1 MMKSTFKNTDRTGD
15 DFGISA
21 QIVKSVK
28 KNQKSEFEKA
38 CLQMLNL
45 IGEDTERQG
54 LLNTP
59 KRYEKAMKFLTSGY
73 EVKIKEIAGDA
84 IFDEKSNDL
93 VLVRDIEFFSLCEHH
108 VLPFFGKAHVAYV
121 PNGKVIGLSKI
132 PRIVNAFARR
142 LQVQER
148 LTDEIAECINAVLK
162 PKGVAVIIEASHLCM
177 MMRGVEKQNS
187 MTVTKSSLGTFR
199 SDANLRSELMS
210 FFSNKK

>member
-1 MMKSTFKNTDRTGD
+1 MKSTSKNIDKNFD
-15 DFGISA
+15 KSLDNFGISE
-21 QIVKSVK
+21 QVSK
-28 KNQKSEFEKA
+28 KIQTSEFEKA
-38 CLQMLNL
+38 CVKMLNV
-45 IGEDTERQG
+45 IGEDPKRQG

-59 KRYEKAMKFLTSGY
+59 KRYEKAIKFLTSGY

-108 VLPFFGKAHVAYV
+108 VLPFFGKVHVAYV

-148 LTDEIAECINAVLK
+148 LTDEIAECINSVLK
-162 PKGVAVIIEASHLCM
+162 PKGVSVIIEASHLCM

-187 MTVTKSSLGTFR
+187 MTVTKSSLGVFVK
-199 SDANLRSELMS
+199 DAQLRSELMS
-210 FFSNKK
+210 VLKK

>member
-1 MMKSTFKNTDRTGD
+1 MKSTFKNNDKID
-15 DFGISA
+15 DNFGISS
-21 QIVKSVK
+21 QVVK
-28 KNQKSEFEKA
+28 KNQTGEFEKA
-38 CLQMLNL
+38 CLKMLDF
-45 IGEDTERQG
+45 IGEDSKRQG
-54 LLNTP
+54 LLDTP
-59 KRYEKAMKFLTSGY
+59 KRYAKAIKFLTSGY
-73 EVKIKEIAGDA
+73 EVKIKDIAGTA

-108 VLPFFGKAHVAYV
+108 VLPFFGKVHVAYV

-162 PKGVAVIIEASHLCM
+162 PRGVAVIIEASHLCM

-187 MTVTKSSLGTFR
+187 MTVTKSSLGAFAK
-199 SDANLRSELMS
+199 DANLRAELMS
-210 FFSNKK
+210 FLKNK

>member
-199 SDANLRSELMS
+199 SDANLRSEFMS